1 MQSQGVIEVVS
12 YKPHYVYSTPSSIVC
27 SVSDSVSDSEGTK
40 SVLWTSAA
48 SDCLIFAKIHS
59 VWYET
64 WLALYWHN

>member
-12 YKPHYVYSTPSSIVC
+12 YKPLYVYSTPSSIVC
-27 SVSDSVSDSEGTK
+27 SVSDSVSEGAK
-40 SVLWTSAA
+40 SVWPTSAV